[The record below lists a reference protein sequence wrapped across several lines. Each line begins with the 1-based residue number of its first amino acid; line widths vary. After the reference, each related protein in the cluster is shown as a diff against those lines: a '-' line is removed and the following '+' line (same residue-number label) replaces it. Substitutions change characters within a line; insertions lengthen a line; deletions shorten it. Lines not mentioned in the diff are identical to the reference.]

1 MKKVLLTLV
10 IGLVAVGAIATERF
24 VHTAVRLTNVQTQD
38 VTVVND
44 TWMMYSIKVALTG
57 TNTFNWYV
65 IPNGV
70 SETNAVLT
78 GVTFTNT
85 YTVSFPGG
93 VGFGESDTL
102 RFVIGAT
109 NALLDYSYRKY

>member
-70 SETNAVLT
+70 SETMPCLRALHLLIHT
-78 GVTFTNT
+78 R
-85 YTVSFPGG
+85 FPFL
-93 VGFGESDTL
+93 VE
-102 RFVIGAT
+102 
-109 NALLDYSYRKY
+109 